1 MVRGFA
7 QEDDAVN
14 RRMAGTR
21 YTNRYAM
28 TKLFL
33 RWILLAFS
41 VIAASLVSQALDL
54 GFKTDVSGIAGFSQ
68 LLLGVFVLSFLNAT
82 IGRVIKFLTLPL
94 SCITLGLFSLVI
106 NAVVL
111 MLAASLHLGFEITK
125 SGFQAFVAA
134 FIASL
139 MIAFISG
146 VLGMFLPDDKD
157 E

>member
-1 MVRGFA
+1 
-7 QEDDAVN
+7 
-14 RRMAGTR
+14 
-21 YTNRYAM
+21 M
-28 TKLFL
+28 TKLIL

-54 GFKTDVSGIAGFSQ
+54 GFKTDVSGIPGFLK

-111 MLAASLHLGFEITK
+111 MIAASFNLGFQITK

-134 FIASL
+134 FVASL
-139 MIAFISG
+139 MIAFING
-146 VLGMFLPDDKD
+146 VLGMFLPDDRD
-157 E
+157 